1 MGIAKGVPGTPVPSA
16 AVADALDRLAPP
28 AEPGPLAGLDMAG
41 LRARRNALQEAELA
55 LSYVRRQ
62 VQVRLDIVLDERQ
75 HRASG
80 AAARDASELVADL
93 PKILAEHGGGGGR
106 GSFPDVAVPPEAVEA
121 VVDQLDTIIG
131 ARELGAVGS
140 LPGDRLTTIAEE
152 LEQFERRV
160 SQRRRAL
167 HSTIDAL
174 QEEMLR
180 RYKSGEA
187 SVDALLQ

>member
-1 MGIAKGVPGTPVPSA
+1 
-16 AVADALDRLAPP
+16 VADALDRLAPVSE
-28 AEPGPLAGLDMAG
+28 AGPLSGLDMAE

-75 HRASG
+75 HRAVG
-80 AAARDASELVADL
+80 AAARDASALVADL
-93 PKILAEHGGGGGR
+93 PKILAEHGGGAAR

-121 VVDQLDTIIG
+121 VVADLDTIIG

-140 LPGDRLTTIAEE
+140 LPGERLDAVADQ
-152 LEQFERRV
+152 LEVFERRV

-167 HSTIDAL
+167 HGAIDAL

-180 RYKSGEA
+180 RYKTGEA